1 MAKKKNAYGKRYTD
15 VQKAAMIKLWQANL
29 SKSKPQSKMGF
40 CKDQGITTITLD
52 AWLRAAHGTT
62 KVKPARVVE
71 PEPEILSERAI
82 IVAGEPMAVAIAVED
97 SVADLVRA
105 IKEYQANIDALKGQL
120 RQWVE
125 TL

>member
-1 MAKKKNAYGKRYTD
+1 
-15 VQKAAMIKLWQANL
+15 MIKLWQANL

>member
-1 MAKKKNAYGKRYTD
+1 
-15 VQKAAMIKLWQANL
+15 MIKLWQANL
-29 SKSKPQSKMGF
+29 GKGKPQSKMGF

-52 AWLRAAHGTT
+52 AWLNAAHGTT
-62 KVKPARVVE
+62 KVKPTREVAPAAEVLGERV
-71 PEPEILSERAI
+71 I
-82 IVAGEPMAVAIAVED
+82 IVAAEPMSVAIAVEE

>member
-1 MAKKKNAYGKRYTD
+1 
-15 VQKAAMIKLWQANL
+15 MIKLWQTNL
-29 SKSKPQSKMGF
+29 GKSKPQSKMGF

-52 AWLRAAHGTT
+52 AWLKAAHGSA
-62 KVKPARVVE
+62 KSKPARVVE
-71 PEPEILSERAI
+71 APIDVVTERAI
-82 IVAGEPMAVAIAVED
+82 IITSDESMSVAIAVED

-105 IKEYQANIDALKGQL
+105 IKEHQANIDALKGQL